1 MQIPLWLFL
10 VSVLFALSWHDM
22 ASLVVR
28 RTFPSFITIKPLLP
42 LSISRNIPQFLQHP
56 SPRHQS
62 RPLHKITPATMS
74 SKAFLDTVKARRTY
88 YQLKKESTISD
99 EKIQDI
105 VTQALLHVP
114 SSFNSQSTRI
124 ILLVKEEHNKL
135 WDITKSVLKG
145 IVPAEQYSSTEQR
158 LNGFQAGYGTVC
170 LYPHSSQSY
179 HHPTSGFG
187 DLASCMSS
195 HSGTSP
201 LPPLPIPKHKHKL
214 KLTSHSLDPLL

>member
-1 MQIPLWLFL
+1 
-10 VSVLFALSWHDM
+10 
-22 ASLVVR
+22 
-28 RTFPSFITIKPLLP
+28 
-42 LSISRNIPQFLQHP
+42 
-56 SPRHQS
+56 
-62 RPLHKITPATMS
+62 MS
-74 SKAFLDTVKARRTY
+74 SKAFFETVKARRTY

-105 VTQALLHVP
+105 ITQALLHVP

-170 LYPHSSQSY
+170 EIPSHHNHIITPARDSGIRQAACHVTRETLQSSFHSLLSSY
-179 HHPTSGFG
+179 IEHITNY
-187 DLASCMSS
+187 
-195 HSGTSP
+195 TSP
-201 LPPLPIPKHKHKL
+201 HRSSSSKTATSSPPSKKNSPSTP
-214 KLTSHSLDPLL
+214 TNSPAGPPNPTP